1 MYDING
7 VELEHVDSFSY
18 LGVVICNNLHWKDH
32 ISGIIRNKTISG
44 MIKRT
49 IGYHAPSAVKLSLY
63 KIIVRSIVEY
73 ASPFWSPYY
82 SRQCVRSLESLQ
94 RSFSRHIVNYEQC
107 PYEERCVNLC
117 LLPLSYRREMHD
129 VTLVFKMMRVFNW
142 CDISHY
148 VIVYDDSGRLRV
160 NQASA
165 AGVLLKPRRTRTE
178 TYHSS
183 FFIRII
189 DIWNNLPPTSRNCTS
204 QRSFE
209 KHIEMFD
216 QEKLLA
222 FSTDDM
228 CSWLSFCRCESC
240 KCTKLNVLN
249 SV

>member
-1 MYDING
+1 MLHLLLNCHCTKLLLEVLWNMHPLSGLHIIAGNAYGHLNLFNG
-7 VELEHVDSFSY
+7 VSVD
-18 LGVVICNNLHWKDH
+18 
-32 ISGIIRNKTISG
+32 II
-44 MIKRT
+44 
-49 IGYHAPSAVKLSLY
+49 
-63 KIIVRSIVEY
+63 
-73 ASPFWSPYY
+73 
-82 SRQCVRSLESLQ
+82 
-94 RSFSRHIVNYEQC
+94 IVNYVC

-240 KCTKLNVLN
+240 KCTKLNVVN